1 MLPCGSKP
9 TSRRAAEDVLL
20 RRRVRTRRDDGAI
33 DGRRPAADHHQH
45 LALRAELGD
54 QVGAFVHRPDVVVL
68 VDADRVREFE
78 AVIALADFLDEG
90 AVLVEFEQARRVA
103 AVIDED
109 VALRVGGDGDRFAQ
123 GLSGR
128 QLEEIR
134 DGGEGDFRHARDRR
148 LLLGGRGTG
157 QEQDR
162 GARGK
167 KMSCHGR
174 EPIPGLPSVQ
184 SRSGGSLESWAVP
197 SALRVRQIGD
207 RRREQA
213 HLGLIAVRRRRRSAA
228 RRAASAPPCAAIRTP
243 LGVGQRRPR
252 RGDRLGREALR
263 SLELI
268 EIRARQREARRPD
281 ELLLILR
288 VPVRHLHR
296 LRRGELVL
304 GDEAARHAA
313 RRCRGRARSR
323 S

>member
-20 RRRVRTRRDDGAI
+20 RRRIRTRRDDGAI

-123 GLSGR
+123 ILSGR
-128 QLEEIR
+128 KLEEIR

-148 LLLGGRGTG
+148 LLLGRRGTG

-162 GARGK
+162 GARGE

-174 EPIPGLPSVQ
+174 EPIPGSRPFNRPSTMNRPTQ
-184 SRSGGSLESWAVP
+184 SHRVDRQTRRTSDFVASCLRGGS
-197 SALRVRQIGD
+197 RYR
-207 RRREQA
+207 
-213 HLGLIAVRRRRRSAA
+213 
-228 RRAASAPPCAAIRTP
+228 CAFA
-243 LGVGQRRPR
+243 
-252 RGDRLGREALR
+252 R
-263 SLELI
+263 SLTAVESTRTL
-268 EIRARQREARRPD
+268 A
-281 ELLLILR
+281 
-288 VPVRHLHR
+288 
-296 LRRGELVL
+296 
-304 GDEAARHAA
+304 
-313 RRCRGRARSR
+313 
-323 S
+323 